1 LGNLDMGFLRRDEIH
16 VIAMVLAGGEGRRL
30 QPLTADRA
38 KPAVPF
44 GGTYRLIDFA
54 LSNLVN
60 GGIRKIVVLTQ
71 YKSHSLDR
79 HIALMWRLNPML
91 GNYVATAPAQM
102 RVGPRWFLGS
112 ADAIYQNLNLIN
124 DERPDYICVFGADHI
139 YRMDPRQM
147 IHQHVSS
154 GAGLTVAG
162 IPVPLQQA
170 RAFGIIEADSSGR
183 VRSFKEKPPEPA
195 PMPGRP
201 DMAYASMGIY
211 VFSTGVLIDAVTRD
225 ADDPASKHDLGG
237 SIVPMLV
244 ERGEAGVY
252 DFASNQVPGATRR
265 DHAYW
270 RDVGDLDSYYESS
283 MDLVAVD
290 PVFNLYNH
298 EWPIYSWHPPRPPA
312 KFVLDE
318 EERRGQAVDSLVSP
332 GVIISGGTVKRS
344 VLSPDVVVREGALVE
359 DCVLMDGVDVGPGA
373 VVRRAILDKN
383 VIVPPRTHIG
393 GDGERDARRF
403 RLSSRGVVAIGKGQ
417 AIWPDE

>member
-1 LGNLDMGFLRRDEIH
+1 MGLLRRDEIH
-16 VIAMVLAGGEGRRL
+16 VIAMVLAGGQGSRL

-44 GGTYRLIDFA
+44 GGNYRLIDFA

-60 GGIRKIVVLTQ
+60 GGVRKIVVLTQ

-79 HIALMWRLNPML
+79 HIALAWRLNPMF

-112 ADAIYQNLNLIN
+112 ADAIYQNLNLVN

-147 IHQHVSS
+147 IDRHVAS
-154 GAGLTVAG
+154 GAGLTLAG
-162 IPVPLQQA
+162 IPIPLEQGP
-170 RAFGIIEADSSGR
+170 AFGIIEADASGG
-183 VRSFKEKPPEPA
+183 VRSFREKPPDPA
-195 PMPGRP
+195 PLPGSR

-211 VFSTGVLIDAVTRD
+211 VFTTSVLVDAVTRD
-225 ADDPASKHDLGG
+225 ADDPTSKHDLGG

-244 ERGEAGVY
+244 DRGEACVY
-252 DFASNQVPGATRR
+252 DFASNEVPGVTERE
-265 DHAYW
+265 HAYW
-270 RDVGDLDSYYESS
+270 RDVGDLDSYYDAS

-290 PVFNLYNH
+290 PVFSLYNR
-298 EWPIYSWHPPRPPA
+298 EWPIYSWHPPLPPA
-312 KFVLDE
+312 KFVFDE
-318 EERRGQAVDSLVSP
+318 DGRRGEAIDSLVCA
-332 GVIISGGTVKRS
+332 GVIVSGGSVRRS
-344 VLSPDVVVREGALVE
+344 VVSGDVVVRERSLVE
-359 DCVLMDGVDVGPGA
+359 DCVLMDGVDVGAGA

-383 VIVPPRTHIG
+383 VIIPPGVQIG
-393 GDGERDARRF
+393 VDRDRDGRRF
-403 RLSSRGVVAIGKGQ
+403 TVSNRGIVVIGKGQ